1 MTDIQTGAGR
11 ILIVDDEAT
20 AVENLAHV
28 CRKEGYEVTTRT
40 SGTGAMDALNQQR
53 FDLILTDLR
62 MEKVDGM
69 ALLEH
74 AKVCSPETAV
84 VLITG
89 YATLDSAVSAMKA
102 GAFHYVAKPFRLD
115 EVREVVRNALELTH
129 LKRENRQLKEQLSE
143 CKGGSTI
150 ITQDAAMQHLM
161 EMAQQVAATD
171 SNVLILGESGTGKE
185 LLARYIHDQSNRR
198 DKIFRALNCGALQED
213 LLTNE
218 LFGHEKGAYTG
229 ATEARAGLI
238 EATNGGT
245 LFLDEIAEM
254 SLKMQV
260 RLLRVIQEREVQRL
274 GATKTIPVDIRLITA
289 THQDLPSEVAAGR
302 FRQDLYY
309 RLDVVGLRL
318 PPLAQ
323 RRGDIPLLAHYFLHK
338 HALRLN
344 RAVDDIDPAAM
355 VALLDYD
362 YPGNIRE
369 LENIIERGVVLTK
382 QNFLTL
388 NSLPSTLVQF
398 TAQKA
403 PESEEQRLPT
413 LFEREADYI
422 RHVLEYCRGNRT
434 QAAKILGI
442 DRVSLW
448 RKLKKYGM
456 EEEQSS
462 TPTPSGNNF

>member
-1 MTDIQTGAGR
+1 VTDIETGAGK

-20 AVENLAHV
+20 AVANLAHV
-28 CRKEGYEVTTRT
+28 CRKEGHEVTTRT
-40 SGTGAMDALNQQR
+40 SGMAALELLEQQR

-69 ALLEH
+69 AILER
-74 AKVCSPETAV
+74 AKACSPETAV

-89 YATLDSAVSAMKA
+89 YATLDSAVKAMKA
-102 GAFHYVAKPFRLD
+102 GAFHYIAKPFRLD
-115 EVREVVRNALELTH
+115 EVREVVRNALELAH
-129 LKRENRQLKEQLSE
+129 LKRENRQLKEQLTE
-143 CKGGSTI
+143 RNGRSTI
-150 ITQDAAMQHLM
+150 ITQDAAMQRLL

-185 LLARYIHDQSNRR
+185 LLARFIHDQSNRS

-229 ATEARAGLI
+229 ATESRAGLI

-274 GATKTIPVDIRLITA
+274 GAVKTIPVDIRLITA
-289 THQDLPSEVAAGR
+289 THQDLRNEVAAGR

-309 RLDVVGLRL
+309 RLDVVGLQL
-318 PPLAQ
+318 PQLAQ

-338 HALRLN
+338 HASRLN

-355 VALLDYD
+355 VALMDYD

-369 LENIIERGVVLTK
+369 LENIIERGVVLTRQK
-382 QNFLTL
+382 TLTL
-388 NSLPSTLVQF
+388 SSLPSTL
-398 TAQKA
+398 AQSVPQKV

-413 LFEREADYI
+413 LFEREEDYI
-422 RHVLEYCRGNRT
+422 RHVLEHCHGNRT

-448 RKLKKYGM
+448 RKLKRYGM
-456 EEEQSS
+456 EEDQDGE
-462 TPTPSGNNF
+462 